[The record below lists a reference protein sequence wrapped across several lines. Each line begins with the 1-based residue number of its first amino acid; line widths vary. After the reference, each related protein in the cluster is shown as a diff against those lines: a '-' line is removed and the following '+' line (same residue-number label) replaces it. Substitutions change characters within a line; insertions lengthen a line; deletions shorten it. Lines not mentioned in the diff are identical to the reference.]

1 MVQVPV
7 PMNVAVEPETVQTA
21 GVVDAKLTASP
32 ELAVADRT
40 RVVPAVCGAIPAKAM
55 VSLARAGVW
64 LCGVDPPHPPKSK
77 AQESAPRRQRKRVRV
92 HLVDESIR
100 IRMAAF
106 KNVPLFSERRPD
118 KPGSHRT
125 GSMRGRLPGGG
136 INIRFRRRP
145 VWRTRTKIGILVAA
159 NYA

>member
-1 MVQVPV
+1 MVQVPAAI
-7 PMNVAVEPETVQTA
+7 NEAVEPETVQTA

-32 ELAVADRT
+32 ELAVADRAKE
-40 RVVPAVCGAIPAKAM
+40 VPAVCAAIPAKAM

-64 LCGVDPPHPPKSK
+64 LCCVDPPQPPKSA
-77 AQESAPRRQRKRVRV
+77 AQQSAPRRQKKRGPV
-92 HLVDESIR
+92 HFVHEVIR
-100 IRMAAF
+100 IRVAAF

-159 NYA
+159 NYE